1 VAELYSRGA
10 TKYEDHNWRKGMPS
24 SRFMASMMRHSEA
37 YRAGDRDED
46 HIAGVIFNALALI
59 EFEGT
64 KWDDLSTLWTDDD
77 GPE

>member
-1 VAELYSRGA
+1 
-10 TKYEDHNWRKGMPS
+10 
-24 SRFMASMMRHSEA
+24 MRHSEA